1 MPAMIAMAASY
12 SANAS
17 MALLYDNNSNDHTDE
32 KAKKAYIKEKCPRCG
47 GLGFIVSRVE
57 NGQMVPIPIDGG
69 ICYKCNSEKYIHK
82 WVKVYTEEEMAK
94 YLATRERARAK
105 KAEKEEKERQE
116 KLNNSEENKK
126 EILAKW
132 GFDVENPA
140 VYLVTG
146 NTYEIKDE
154 LKERGGRFNPALNW
168 HFTKEVEVPE
178 RHELIKVAFDD
189 VYEWLPMVKR
199 IELKENAKEVAAAA
213 RISAMPESKSEWV
226 GSEKERLRSLNVV
239 LTGARACSSF
249 YGDSTLYTFDYNDNK
264 LIWFTTS
271 CPKVEMIVGHSYL
284 LTGTVKKHDERD
296 GIKQTQLSR
305 CLLKEV
311 C

>member
-1 MPAMIAMAASY
+1 MKWMVAPSY
-12 SANAS
+12 KYANIIKVDEETHK
-17 MALLYDNNSNDHTDE
+17 ALIE
-32 KAKKAYIKEKCPRCG
+32 EKCDRCG
-47 GLGFIVSRVE
+47 GTGIMAARVE
-57 NGQMVPIPIDGG
+57 NGRIIPVPVDGG
-69 ICYKCNSEKYIHK
+69 ICYKCNGNKKISK
-82 WVKVYTEEEMAK
+82 WVKAYTEKEYERYMK
-94 YLATRERARAK
+94 TQERARERRK
-105 KAEKEEKERQE
+105 EKEEARLQALKD
-116 KLNNSEENKK
+116 NSEENKK

-178 RHELIKVAFDD
+178 GHELIKVAFDD

-213 RISAMPESKSEWV
+213 RISAIPESKSEWV
-226 GSEKERLRSLNVV
+226 GNEKERLRSLNVV

>member
-1 MPAMIAMAASY
+1 MKWMVAPSY
-12 SANAS
+12 KYANIVKVDEETHK
-17 MALLYDNNSNDHTDE
+17 ALIE
-32 KAKKAYIKEKCPRCG
+32 EKCDRCG
-47 GLGFIVSRVE
+47 GTGIMAARVE
-57 NGQMVPIPIDGG
+57 NGRIIPIPVDGG
-69 ICYKCNSEKYIHK
+69 ICYKCNGNKKISK
-82 WVKVYTEEEMAK
+82 WVKAYTEKEYERYMK
-94 YLATRERARAK
+94 TQERARERRK
-105 KAEKEEKERQE
+105 EKEEARLQALKD
-116 KLNNSEENKK
+116 NSEENKK

-168 HFTKEVEVPE
+168 YFTKEVEVPE
-178 RHELIKVAFDD
+178 GHELIKVAFDEIYD
-189 VYEWLPMVKR
+189 WFPLSKR
-199 IELKENAKEVAAAA
+199 IEIKENTRDLIAKIRAGA
-213 RISAMPESKSEWV
+213 IPESKSEWIGDV
-226 GSEKERLRSLNVV
+226 KERIRDLAVV
-239 LTGARACSSF
+239 LTGARECSSM
-249 YGDSTLYTFDYNDNK
+249 YGISTLYIFDNNGNQ